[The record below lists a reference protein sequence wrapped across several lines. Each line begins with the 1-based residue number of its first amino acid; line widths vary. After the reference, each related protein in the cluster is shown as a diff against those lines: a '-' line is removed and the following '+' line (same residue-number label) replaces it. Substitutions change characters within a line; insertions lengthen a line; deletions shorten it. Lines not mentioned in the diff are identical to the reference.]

1 MAPLDRLAA
10 RLAEI
15 QSLDGVSITA
25 GLQGRG
31 EAPGEMSPD
40 QLVVA
45 ARANEYGTDTIPSR
59 PAFRTIA
66 KARGP
71 VWLRGLTK
79 AAEQVAQGNK
89 EGGKITIRQVGVVM
103 VADVQG
109 SLQSGEWTPNAPSTI
124 KAKGSDVPLVDTS
137 QTVQSIRAAIEGP
150 GIPPELVG

>member
-31 EAPGEMSPD
+31 EAPGELSPD
-40 QLVVA
+40 QLIVA

-59 PAFRTIA
+59 PAFRTAA
-66 KARGP
+66 KNRSAT
-71 VWLRGLTK
+71 WLRGLTK

-89 EGGKITIRQVGVVM
+89 EGGKTTIRQVGVVM
-103 VADVQG
+103 VSDIQESIETG
-109 SLQSGEWTPNAPSTI
+109 GWTPNAPSTI
-124 KAKGSDVPLVDTS
+124 AAKKSDQPLVDTG
-137 QTVQSIRAAIEGP
+137 QTRQSIRAAIEGP
-150 GIPPELVG
+150 GLPPELVG